1 MVVYTYDLGT
11 FIIITLTVL
20 IFAIFSAWLYFLI
33 YTIMSFKRVPKLE
46 SVNEQ
51 TQRQHHAVF
60 ISGYPKV
67 SVILPA
73 RNEEKYIAK
82 CLDSLI
88 NQSYPNFE
96 IVAINDSSSD
106 RTGEIIQ
113 RYHTLNSKLVV
124 AINAEPKPEEGQERW
139 TGKNWACYQ
148 GYLKST
154 GEILLFTDADT
165 VHSRCAM
172 SLAVTYLIKQNLDAL
187 TAIQKVL
194 SEDNIWIKTIL
205 PVLWTLSY
213 AKYSA
218 LHANNPKSKMG
229 YFFGSFF
236 IITRKTYEAVG
247 THKAVKTEIV
257 EDGAL
262 GRKVKEEKFKLRV
275 VRGEK
280 YIGAVWARDFN
291 ALWHGLRRLMI
302 PLYQREKTNALL
314 MTVSSFL
321 LLLFPFI
328 VLPFLVLFSNTI
340 TTITHFFM
348 DGYYHHYHYYTYVND
363 FLLLVD
369 MIAITILFSTSV
381 IQSKYTLFQNS
392 IYALGSPLAG
402 VIIFFA
408 FISSILDATKKN
420 AVDWKDR
427 QYTITEPY

>member
-1 MVVYTYDLGT
+1 MVGYAYDLEA
-11 FIIITLTVL
+11 FAIVILTVL
-20 IFAIFSAWLYFLI
+20 IFAVFSAWLYFLI
-33 YTIMSFKRVPKLE
+33 YTIISFKRVPKLE
-46 SVNEQ
+46 SANEQ
-51 TQRQHHAVF
+51 QQGDTVF
-60 ISGYPKV
+60 ISGYNRYPKV

-73 RNEEKYIAK
+73 RNEEEYIAK
-82 CLDSLI
+82 CLNSLI

-96 IVAINDSSSD
+96 IVVINDSSSD

-113 RYHTLNSKLVV
+113 GYHTLNSKVV
-124 AINAEPKPEEGQERW
+124 LAINAEPKPQEEW

-148 GYLKST
+148 GYLNST

-165 VHSRCAM
+165 VHSRYAM

-187 TAIQKVL
+187 TAIPKIL
-194 SEDNIWIKTIL
+194 SEDNIWIKIIL
-205 PVLWTLSY
+205 PLLWTLSY

-218 LHANNPKSKMG
+218 LRANNPKSKIG

-291 ALWHGLRRLMI
+291 TLWHGLRRLMI
-302 PLYQREKTNALL
+302 PLYQRERTNALL

-321 LLLFPFI
+321 LLLLPFI
-328 VLPFLVLFSNTI
+328 VFLF
-340 TTITHFFM
+340 
-348 DGYYHHYHYYTYVND
+348 
-363 FLLLVD
+363 
-369 MIAITILFSTSV
+369 
-381 IQSKYTLFQNS
+381 
-392 IYALGSPLAG
+392 
-402 VIIFFA
+402 
-408 FISSILDATKKN
+408 
-420 AVDWKDR
+420 
-427 QYTITEPY
+427 